1 MWTEL
6 SQKELELS
14 NEIRT
19 QISFGE
25 GRWGPLSMKRKKKDL
40 GKKKC
45 VTGEKLNIING
56 HRLRIRV

>member
-25 GRWGPLSMKRKKKDL
+25 GRWGPLSMKRKKKIL
-40 GKKKC
+40 AKRNALQ
-45 VTGEKLNIING
+45 ERN
-56 HRLRIRV
+56 